1 MIFSNLD
8 KPGRDPVIGQPLV
21 VRYHPYED
29 ILEAVLWLKQYK
41 LYSLKSLLSRI
52 QTTYIIYQRLDFLQE
67 THGSL
72 VFLPHIGI
80 GRLQS
85 PLSSSHTDVFLEI
98 IHFLF
103 IIYITLRHYTFYFGK
118 ELPPPPR
125 EYANFKH
132 IFCQRK
138 VLKITS

>member
-85 PLSSSHTDVFLEI
+85 PLSSSHTDVFLEK

-118 ELPPPPR
+118 ELPPPPGNMLILNTFFVKER
-125 EYANFKH
+125 F
-132 IFCQRK
+132 
-138 VLKITS
+138 